1 MPIYELTADSLKPIP
16 LLCIG
21 KLSRVDGPPHAR
33 LATQEAG
40 NAKLNEIRQSVF
52 WFRTCKWQ

>member
-1 MPIYELTADSLKPIP
+1 MAIYELTTDSLKPIA

-33 LATQEAG
+33 LATQKAS
-40 NAKLNEIRQSVF
+40 AKQPA
-52 WFRTCKWQ
+52 CAP